1 MATVDECDAAI
12 KVLASRFGA
21 DGGARSGGLD
31 RSVSA
36 SITDLGLRY
45 RGHMHDGVL
54 DEIQRAGDDEA
65 PGQIRLTM
73 SSSDL
78 MALAAGEVSVSAAWL
93 SGRLKVQASFPDMLR
108 LRSLL

>member
-1 MATVDECDAAI
+1 MATVEECDEAI
-12 KVLASRFGA
+12 KVLATRFGA

-54 DEIQRAGDDEA
+54 DDIQRVGDDDA

-73 SSSDL
+73 SSDDL
-78 MALAAGEVSVSAAWL
+78 MALAAGEVSIGSAWM

-108 LRSLL
+108 LRSML